1 MKETGFEKNLLAK
14 VQEIDL
20 TKAHAADMLGNA
32 VKDTIE
38 EMALKGEGFSFYG
51 VGTFTVKSRTV
62 TSTPRGAVEP
72 FKSKRLAFTCST
84 VLRKK
89 LNLIK

>member
-1 MKETGFEKNLLAK
+1 MKESKFEKRLFLK

-20 TKAHAADMLGNA
+20 TKADAADKLGNA

-38 EMALKGEGFSFYG
+38 EMAIDGEGFSLYG
-51 VGTFTVKSRTV
+51 VGSFLVKSRMV
-62 TSTPRGAVEP
+62 TNTPNGEVVEP
-72 FKSKRLAFTCST
+72 YESKRLAFNCSE

-89 LNLIK
+89 LN

>member
-20 TKAHAADMLGNA
+20 TKADAADKLGNA

-38 EMALKGEGFSFYG
+38 EMALNGEGFSFYG
-51 VGTFTVKSRTV
+51 VGTFIVKSRTV
-62 TSTPRGAVEP
+62 TSTPSGAVEP
-72 FKSKRLAFTCST
+72 FQSKRLAFTC
-84 VLRKK
+84 
-89 LNLIK
+89 